1 MSVRTLLVAISEE
14 QQVAKEAQGVS
25 PPGGSISFGQGHRTT
40 EPRLSLPSAGFYIF
54 VTVIFLWYLIWCE

>member
-40 EPRLSLPSAGFYIF
+40 EPRISLPSA
-54 VTVIFLWYLIWCE
+54 VILHICYCNIPLVSNLV